1 MSDLATLTAAFGRL
15 LRTSDV
21 PVTTERSAR
30 FAAVVSLARP
40 VTVSELYWL
49 ARVTLVDGPE
59 QLEAFDAA
67 FRYVFAGID
76 DPAEFRGEFAAPPTV
91 VLAPTPTR
99 PGTDR
104 RRSPGVVPGEA
115 TLPGSASSTQPSG
128 TSSGEWMTPPSFGVS
143 SPHRRPS
150 CRCQLRRDP
159 EPTAGTP
166 VASCQVKPPCLGRQ
180 VRRSSPPR
188 AACPSRCLPPR
199 APRSDCA
206 AKTSP
211 PARPRSWL
219 GCES

>member
-67 FRYVFAGID
+67 FRYVFGGID

-91 VLAPTPTR
+91 VPAPTPTR

-104 RRSPGVVPGEA
+104 RRSPGVVPGGA
-115 TLPGSASSTQPSG
+115 TLPGSASPPQLAPEGGVPESLFAAAST
-128 TSSGEWMTPPSFGVS
+128 EE
-143 SPHRRPS
+143 R
-150 CRCQLRRDP
+150 LRGKDF
-159 EPTAGTP
+159 
-166 VASCQVKPPCLGRQ
+166 
-180 VRRSSPPR
+180 
-188 AACPSRCLPPR
+188 AACTPEEL
-199 APRSDCA
+199 
-206 AKTSP
+206 
-211 PARPRSWL
+211 ARLR
-219 GCES
+219 ERVAQM